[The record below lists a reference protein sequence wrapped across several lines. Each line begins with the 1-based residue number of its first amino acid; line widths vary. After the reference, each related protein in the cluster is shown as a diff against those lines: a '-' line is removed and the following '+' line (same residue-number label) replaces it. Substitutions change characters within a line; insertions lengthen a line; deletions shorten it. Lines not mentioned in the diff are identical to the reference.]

1 MPKPFLHRI
10 LKMPSNVKGG
20 KGYKKGKHTDS
31 EPQMIECDSSQNQM
45 YGRVMKSLGNRRFR
59 IFCNDNKERICRICG
74 SMRKSQWVEEKLLVL
89 ISIRDL
95 YNTTESLQTTETGDI
110 IGLIDTGLYG
120 KMKKLPG
127 INPLLFVDDRVKDKV
142 DDIFDRGEVSD
153 SEGEDGSAS
162 AGEEGEE
169 VADAEKRKEKVKQRE
184 AEITARRNA
193 KYADV
198 IPSASLVESAEDD
211 LNVDDI

>member
-1 MPKPFLHRI
+1 
-10 LKMPSNVKGG
+10 MPSNVKGG
-20 KGYKKGKHTDS
+20 KGYKKGKHADS

-95 YNTTESLQTTETGDI
+95 YNTTESRQATETGDI

-127 INPLLFVDDRVKDKV
+127 INPLLFVDDRAKDKV
-142 DDIFDRGEVSD
+142 DDIFDRGEVSASD
-153 SEGEDGSAS
+153 SDSASGEEAGEGE
-162 AGEEGEE
+162 GE
-169 VADAEKRKEKVKQRE
+169 VTAEKRKEKAKQRE

-193 KYADV
+193 KYGDAL
-198 IPSASLVESAEDD
+198 PSSPGEGEEEGEREI
-211 LNVDDI
+211 NVDDI

>member
-20 KGYKKGKHTDS
+20 KGYKKGKHADS

-153 SEGEDGSAS
+153 SSAEEDGSAS
-162 AGEEGEE
+162 AGEEE
-169 VADAEKRKEKVKQRE
+169 VAEKRKEKVKQRE
-184 AEITARRNA
+184 AEISARRNA

-198 IPSASLVESAEDD
+198 IPSPVESAEDD